1 MPSQNIL
8 SSFIDLTNS
17 VHYHTSP
24 LERKVESPNA
34 RKKADSFHDCTCRK
48 NARGI
53 LIFMP
58 LASARI
64 AKVEKAQ
71 VSGDK

>member
-1 MPSQNIL
+1 MPAQNFL
-8 SSFIDLTNS
+8 RSGIDLADRI
-17 VHYHTSP
+17 HFDAGA
-24 LERKVESPNA
+24 LEGEVKSTYA

-48 NARGI
+48 SVRGI